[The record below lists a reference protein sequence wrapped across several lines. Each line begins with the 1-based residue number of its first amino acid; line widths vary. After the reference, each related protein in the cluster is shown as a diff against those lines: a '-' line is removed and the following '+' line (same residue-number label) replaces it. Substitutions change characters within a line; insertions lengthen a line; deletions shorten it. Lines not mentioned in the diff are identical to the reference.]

1 MENLS
6 SLLGLFLIKIKIRI
20 YTHRDI
26 YIILHIMCMLF
37 KLKLYPLMIRVKE
50 DFG

>member
-6 SLLGLFLIKIKIRI
+6 SLLGLFLIKIKIHI